1 METISIAIY
10 GRGGQGAK
18 TCAQIIA
25 EAGVEAGKYIQA
37 FPEYGP
43 ERRGAP
49 VKAFVRLSNNPIRT
63 HEPVINPDYVI
74 VIDGNLVD
82 VLTEIKSFTSP
93 LILNTSKEVNKEIK
107 SKEIYTID
115 ATKISLEEIKA
126 NNPNIVLIGGLL
138 KIFENKKLNI
148 LKSKDVEKVIKE
160 TFTKKRK
167 EHFIVPNLNCLERGF
182 KDIKSIKKMI

>member
-1 METISIAIY
+1 METISIAVY

-25 EAGVEAGKYIQA
+25 EAGVEAGRYVQA

-63 HEPVINPDYVI
+63 HEPVIKPDFVI
-74 VIDGNLVD
+74 VIDGNLVN
-82 VLTEIKSFTSP
+82 VLEEIKRFTSP
-93 LILNTSKEVNKEIK
+93 VIINTNKEINK
-107 SKEIYTID
+107 EIISKEIYTTD
-115 ATKISLEEIKA
+115 GTKISLEEIKA

-138 KIFENKKLNI
+138 KVFKEKKIDI
-148 LKSKDVEKVIKE
+148 LRYKDVEKVIKE

-167 EHFIVPNLNCLERGF
+167 EHFILPNLNCLKRGF
-182 KDIKSIKKMI
+182 EDIKIYKK